1 MATRITAEVRV
12 IVGIATTLAQTIAA
26 IKARMFIIPIFLL
39 HLVPKN
45 HKRCPSHLSNLISEI
60 H

>member
-1 MATRITAEVRV
+1 MTTRITAEIRV
-12 IVGIATTLAQTIAA
+12 IFAIATTLAQTVAA
-26 IKARMFIIPIFLL
+26 IKARMFIPIFLL

-45 HKRCPSHLSNLISEI
+45 HKRCLSHLSNLISEI